1 MKHNI
6 LLFLILLTGTI
17 SGQSISKE
25 SYLLAHKHHIY
36 SKVLQEE
43 REIFIHKPQG
53 FWGMDENLE
62 QYAVIFV
69 LDGESQFLNTVSTVD
84 YLSAAPMGNDLMPR
98 SIVVGIPNT
107 NRNRDLTPYPGMMG
121 LDSTSIG
128 QTGGGPDFLEF
139 ITSELIPYIDKN
151 YATSKHRT
159 IIGHSLGGLLV
170 CQALLEK
177 HDFFDHYLAID
188 PALSFDQGSYLR
200 QVIDSFRITDLSD
213 ERLFFSWANS
223 LPSMVDVDSMGD
235 DNSEIVQLTKSN
247 YKFVQ
252 LADSENWEIHLRHQY
267 YADEDHFSVPFRS
280 VYDAMKYF
288 YSYYPFKEIM
298 DYYHPS
304 LSHKTDLV
312 SRLQVHYKHISKRI
326 GYEVKPMISYIN
338 SWAYGMS
345 HFDRPGLAIALFDYG
360 ITSYPDEPAAINNKA
375 YYYQNNGKMEAAIEL
390 FERSLGLEYDDDIAS
405 WVRENIF

>member
-1 MKHNI
+1 MI
-6 LLFLILLTGTI
+6 LL
-17 SGQSISKE
+17 
-25 SYLLAHKHHIY
+25 LLARQ
-36 SKVLQEE
+36 V
-43 REIFIHKPQG
+43 
-53 FWGMDENLE
+53 
-62 QYAVIFV
+62 
-69 LDGESQFLNTVSTVD
+69 
-84 YLSAAPMGNDLMPR
+84 
-98 SIVVGIPNT
+98 
-107 NRNRDLTPYPGMMG
+107 
-121 LDSTSIG
+121 
-128 QTGGGPDFLEF
+128 GGPDFLEF

-345 HFDRPGLAIALFDYG
+345 HFDRPDLAIALFDYG